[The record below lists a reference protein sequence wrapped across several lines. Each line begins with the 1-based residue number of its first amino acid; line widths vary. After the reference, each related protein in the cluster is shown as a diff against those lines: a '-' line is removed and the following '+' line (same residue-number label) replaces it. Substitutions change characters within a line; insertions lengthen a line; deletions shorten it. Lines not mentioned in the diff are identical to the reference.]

1 MDATES
7 YFVHLA
13 DVWSIRPSSWYSK
26 QLFSKWRWSDIY
38 WQREPFQMD
47 RRKNCAKFPAPLGQ
61 IVICEEPRSYE
72 PKERPM
78 EIDYDDGE
86 LVELPEK
93 KEEVPKYRRVIHLL
107 MQVTPAA
114 PGKLTEAYPKGP
126 PDNSRARLH
135 YLSECLEKLEEVVPP
150 GEPIALPN
158 FWGMSERDS
167 GDFWDRVK
175 ALLEKSKCTFVIYH
189 LT

>member
-1 MDATES
+1 
-7 YFVHLA
+7 
-13 DVWSIRPSSWYSK
+13 
-26 QLFSKWRWSDIY
+26 
-38 WQREPFQMD
+38 MD

-72 PKERPM
+72 PKEKTVWF
-78 EIDYDDGE
+78 DHGDGE
-86 LVELPEK
+86 VMEESFPEK
-93 KEEVPKYRRVIHLL
+93 EKEEAPKSRRVIHLL

-126 PDNSRARLH
+126 PDNSQARLR
-135 YLSECLEKLEEVVPP
+135 YLSDCLKKLEEVVPP

-167 GDFWDRVK
+167 GDFWVRVK
-175 ALLEKSKCTFVIYH
+175 ALLEKSTCTFVIYH